1 MLDKRDGNRKSVN
14 VDTCI
19 LLHITTYPFAY
30 NHKVIVL
37 VIAVLLINNPLGC
50 KQTNQME
57 VNTTLETQML
67 HTQR

>member
-14 VDTCI
+14 VDTSI
-19 LLHITTYPFAY
+19 LLHITAYPFAY
-30 NHKVIVL
+30 NRKVIVL
-37 VIAVLLINNPLGC
+37 VTAVLLINNPLGC

-67 HTQR
+67 HT